1 MAEISIE
8 EARVAGQKF
17 KEHLGL
23 SDAEF
28 EEHISYAFNRRL
40 MVRHDEMASYKIV
53 AEVVE
58 AQYCGAGCKVGQ
70 KLVFKS
76 VPTVLLPQESDC
88 GLCVKALG
96 PVAELVHGLWDRMS
110 EGLDPNEGIGQYASC
125 LDLGLKY
132 GGLGNVKFRVYAEK
146 EGQDE

>member
-1 MAEISIE
+1 MSDVSIE
-8 EARVAGQKF
+8 EARAAGLRF
-17 KEHLGL
+17 KEHMGL

-28 EEHISYAFNRRL
+28 EEHISWAFNRRL
-40 MVRHDEMASYKIV
+40 MVRHDEMASYKII

-58 AQYCGAGCKVGQ
+58 SRYCGAGCKVGS

-76 VPTVLLPQESDC
+76 VPTVLLPEESDC

-96 PVAELVHGLWDRMS
+96 PISELVHGIWDRMS
-110 EGLDPNEGIGQYASC
+110 EGLDPNAGIGLYASC
-125 LDLGLKY
+125 LDMGIKY

-146 EGQDE
+146 